1 MNRNV
6 GVPDQVVRIVIGAAL
21 LLLVVL
27 LDGPWRWA
35 GLIGLVPLATGA
47 LGFCP
52 LYAILGLSTYS
63 VRKEA

>member
-6 GVPDQVVRIVIGAAL
+6 GVPDQVARIVVGAAL
-21 LLLVVL
+21 LFLVFL
-27 LDGPWRWA
+27 LDAPWRWA

-52 LYAILGLSTYS
+52 LYAILGLSTCP